1 MEPLKIAVI
10 GSGVSGL
17 SAAWLL
23 SQKHHVTLYEAGEHV
38 GGHANTVDV
47 ETSDGPIAVDT
58 GFIVFNELNYPNLTA
73 LFRHLD
79 VATDP
84 TEMSFSLSFNGGSY
98 EYAGG
103 GNGFFGQRRN
113 LARPRHWRLLN
124 DVSRFFKT
132 AQDRVDRF
140 AENCSLGEFLEREN
154 YSRAFVDDHIVPMGA
169 AIWSTSMAG
178 MLDFPA
184 RSFVDF
190 YANHGMLQ
198 FSDRPK
204 WGTVSGGSRSYVKRL
219 LETGEFEVHTG
230 NAAKRVARHPGHV
243 LVEDTMG
250 TIRPFDQI
258 VMATHANQALDLLE
272 TPGELE
278 TQLLSSFDYQPNKAV
293 LHRDAR
299 WMPKRKRIWSS
310 WNYLKKDQG
319 AETGLCV
326 TYWMNRLQKLGTSTD
341 LFVTLNPFDEIH
353 PKAVER
359 EFMYEHP
366 VFDQA
371 AMAAQRDLWALQG
384 QQRTWFC
391 GSYFGYGFHEDG
403 LQSGLAVAEALG
415 GVRRPWSVEKESG
428 RIAALSQ
435 TRAFAIE
442 AAE

>member
-1 MEPLKIAVI
+1 
-10 GSGVSGL
+10 
-17 SAAWLL
+17 
-23 SQKHHVTLYEAGEHV
+23 
-38 GGHANTVDV
+38 
-47 ETSDGPIAVDT
+47 
-58 GFIVFNELNYPNLTA
+58 
-73 LFRHLD
+73 
-79 VATDP
+79 
-84 TEMSFSLSFNGGSY
+84 
-98 EYAGG
+98 
-103 GNGFFGQRRN
+103 
-113 LARPRHWRLLN
+113 
-124 DVSRFFKT
+124 
-132 AQDRVDRF
+132 
-140 AENCSLGEFLEREN
+140 
-154 YSRAFVDDHIVPMGA
+154 
-169 AIWSTSMAG
+169 
-178 MLDFPA
+178 
-184 RSFVDF
+184 
-190 YANHGMLQ
+190 
-198 FSDRPK
+198 
-204 WGTVSGGSRSYVKRL
+204 
-219 LETGEFEVHTG
+219 
-230 NAAKRVARHPGHV
+230 RHPGHV

-278 TQLLSSFDYQPNKAV
+278 TQLLSCFDYQPNKAV